1 MPSMLKSATEQTT
14 SQAAG
19 TAVLLEGASSDGR
32 WLAIFE
38 DRYGTGSHERLLA
51 LFGRPCVTFAE
62 IATRYGVTR
71 ERVRQ
76 WHLQLLPDA
85 PRGHERRRLCVVHN
99 QKRLLLEDP
108 LFRSFYQHARPH
120 VEPGRIQLIPTRD
133 GFRRHTVR
141 LDGLTVAIKSARQHV
156 GRHQEQGHVAYILT
170 HSGPLVDFIYYRL
183 TPVDYLLL
191 PTSAVPAER
200 TRFLD
205 TAASEYRRFK
215 NTFDAFPTF

>member
-1 MPSMLKSATEQTT
+1 MQELTT
-14 SQAAG
+14 SEAAAPVG
-19 TAVLLEGASSDGR
+19 SAVPASIDGR

-38 DRYGTGSHERLLA
+38 DRYGTGAHERLLA

-85 PRGHERRRLCVVHN
+85 PRGHDRRRLCLVHN

-133 GFRRHTVR
+133 GFRRRTVR
-141 LDGLTVAIKSARQHV
+141 LDGLTVAIKNARQHAE
-156 GRHQEQGHVAYILT
+156 RRQEPGHVAYVLT
-170 HSGPLVDFIYYRL
+170 SSSRLVDFIYYRL
-183 TPVDYLLL
+183 TPADYLLL

-200 TRFLD
+200 TTFFD
-205 TAASEYRRFK
+205 TPTSEYQRFK
-215 NTFDAFPTF
+215 NTFEAFHPNTVP

>member
-1 MPSMLKSATEQTT
+1 MQEQTT
-14 SQAAG
+14 SKAEG
-19 TAVLLEGASSDGR
+19 TAVLPEGASGDGR

-38 DRYGTGSHERLLA
+38 DRYGTGAHERLLA

-85 PRGHERRRLCVVHN
+85 PRGHDRRRLCLVHN

-120 VEPGRIQLIPTRD
+120 VEPGRIQLIPNSSR
-133 GFRRHTVR
+133 
-141 LDGLTVAIKSARQHV
+141 
-156 GRHQEQGHVAYILT
+156 
-170 HSGPLVDFIYYRL
+170 LVDFIYYRL
-183 TPVDYLLL
+183 TPADYLLL
-191 PTSAVPAER
+191 PTSVVPAER
-200 TRFLD
+200 TTFFD
-205 TAASEYRRFK
+205 TPTSEYWRFK
-215 NTFDAFPTF
+215 NTFGAFHPNTVP